1 MNDDQKWLEA
11 AAAIEQD
18 IVYLKAAMA
27 DAKRNGILL
36 GLGQEILQLN
46 VVLDVYRMNAASGVV
61 FPHPDVL
68 FCISNPHGVT
78 ETAKV
83 ERRNQKASGFYAQNL
98 KSFFKEQEALNA
110 ASTER
115 FSRAR

>member
-1 MNDDQKWLEA
+1 MDDDQKWLEA

-18 IVYLKAAMA
+18 IIYLKAAMA

-46 VVLDVYRMNAASGVV
+46 VVLDVYRMNAASGVA

-68 FCISNPHGVT
+68 FCISNSYDAAHA
-78 ETAKV
+78 AKAV
-83 ERRNQKASGFYAQNL
+83 QQGLKAS
-98 KSFFKEQEALNA
+98 SF
-110 ASTER
+110 
-115 FSRAR
+115 